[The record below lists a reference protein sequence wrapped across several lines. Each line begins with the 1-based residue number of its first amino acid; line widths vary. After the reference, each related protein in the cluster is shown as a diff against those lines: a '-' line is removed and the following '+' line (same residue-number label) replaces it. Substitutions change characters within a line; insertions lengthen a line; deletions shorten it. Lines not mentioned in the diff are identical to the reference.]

1 MRPAGKDGEIQY
13 YTVHGSHLYNVLCI
27 QPEHAM
33 RASLTCARPTLPR
46 ATEVTGAVRGAM
58 IMMPS
63 IGAACGVALRRH
75 AEINRAALSSHQRVT
90 TLPYFSTKRRDL
102 RRLRAYVHVFSVPA
116 GHSEFST

>member
-1 MRPAGKDGEIQY
+1 MG
-13 YTVHGSHLYNVLCI
+13 
-27 QPEHAM
+27 
-33 RASLTCARPTLPR
+33 PTLPR

-102 RRLRAYVHVFSVPA
+102 RRSPMSWRVNVHMFSVPA
-116 GHSEFST
+116 GHSDVST

>member
-1 MRPAGKDGEIQY
+1 MG
-13 YTVHGSHLYNVLCI
+13 
-27 QPEHAM
+27 
-33 RASLTCARPTLPR
+33 PTLPR

-102 RRLRAYVHVFSVPA
+102 RRLRAYVHMFSVPA
-116 GHSEFST
+116 GHSDVST